1 MVKRY
6 WTVTATTAV
15 CVILPD
21 VAVMV
26 TFDVAGA
33 AAVPAMLADDEQPT
47 IKPEKATRT
56 ARTPRMRRLLK
67 RLLRSSASSDPK
79 GSISAEAMPNSLPR
93 LRLFNSDRMEPPLGE
108 PPVPAPPTVGVV
120 EA

>member
-1 MVKRY
+1 MEQPY
-6 WTVTATTAV
+6 WTVTATTAA
-15 CVILPD
+15 CVMLPA

-26 TFDVAGA
+26 TFEVAGA
-33 AAVPAMLADDEQPT
+33 ADIPAMLADDEQPT

-79 GSISAEAMPNSLPR
+79 GSIRAEAMPDPLAR
-93 LRLFNSDRMEPPLGE
+93 LRLFNSDRM
-108 PPVPAPPTVGVV
+108 
-120 EA
+120 